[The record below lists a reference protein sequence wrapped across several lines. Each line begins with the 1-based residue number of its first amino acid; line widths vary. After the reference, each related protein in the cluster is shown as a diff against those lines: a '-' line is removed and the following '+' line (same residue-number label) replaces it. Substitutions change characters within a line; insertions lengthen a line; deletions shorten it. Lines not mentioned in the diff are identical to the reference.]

1 MGAGRARSEKQKN
14 ELLSPSFSSSSLF
27 QVAVRAIIV
36 EFLPFYIGVCV
47 VCRRHG
53 RLLLLIPSILL
64 LRLLRLLL
72 LLLPRVHV
80 GSIVMPCYLKMKNT
94 KKRIARIDKEEEG
107 GDRAR

>member
-14 ELLSPSFSSSSLF
+14 ELLSPSSSSSLF
-27 QVAVRAIIV
+27 QVAARAIIV
-36 EFLPFYIGVCV
+36 EFLPFYIRVCV

-64 LRLLRLLL
+64 LRLLRLL

-94 KKRIARIDKEEEG
+94 KKRIARIEKEEEG